1 MTLAQENRTV
11 IFKMSDKSVVSDALK
26 SCNPDATEP
35 TSKLP
40 AASRDWMTRRSAL
53 LPKNSHKCYQH
64 WLRLQSIIVSADA
77 MRPRRHR
84 PPAIRAL
91 PTPRAYE
98 QAEGGGRSRWNPEQ
112 RVHEQRQK
120 RAVSVQ
126 VNTDQQCKAGG
137 DVQISASSSGAA
149 GDASSR
155 AASALSASTC
165 SASTTAAAA
174 DSIAG
179 AADPAE
185 VLPKTGDDAVAGVA
199 DLSVGPTAQTAR
211 RWRDTSLATL
221 PWRSAQKLW
230 PFLAELPSTCQCT
243 QSWAEL
249 SFFVRREYEAELD
262 AQQLTL
268 GSRLAGLD
276 KSFRDGTHAGDGRA
290 TSGRGLLFYE

>member
-1 MTLAQENRTV
+1 
-11 IFKMSDKSVVSDALK
+11 MSDKSVVSDALK

-53 LPKNSHKCYQH
+53 LPKNSHKCYH
-64 WLRLQSIIVSADA
+64 
-77 MRPRRHR
+77 
-84 PPAIRAL
+84 
-91 PTPRAYE
+91 
-98 QAEGGGRSRWNPEQ
+98 SRWNPEQ

-185 VLPKTGDDAVAGVA
+185 VLPKTGDDAVAGV
-199 DLSVGPTAQTAR
+199 
-211 RWRDTSLATL
+211 
-221 PWRSAQKLW
+221 SA
-230 PFLAELPSTCQCT
+230 
-243 QSWAEL
+243 
-249 SFFVRREYEAELD
+249 VH
-262 AQQLTL
+262 
-268 GSRLAGLD
+268 GN
-276 KSFRDGTHAGDGRA
+276 GD
-290 TSGRGLLFYE
+290 